1 MILVEIIFILLVLP
15 CVAVIFVF
23 LGYGVLAGITAIY
36 LYFFGLF
43 FRPARV
49 AARRIVDAGPFYLAE
64 LIFEDLR

>member
-1 MILVEIIFILLVLP
+1 MLVDILVTLLVLP
-15 CVAVIFVF
+15 CVGLMFVF
-23 LGYGVLAGITAIY
+23 LGYGFLAGIAAVY

-49 AARRIVDAGPFYLAE
+49 AARKIVDAGPFYLAE